1 MSAFYMVRKRYY
13 MNKIGNLIT
22 KYRKENNLTQQQ
34 LADKLGVSNTA
45 VSKWECGNNL
55 PDITMLKPLSQVL
68 NINVLTLIDLQE
80 ELVLENTNH
89 SKLKSKI
96 LIIGCIVLTVLSIIT
111 TVVICMR
118 TRRKLDEAPE
128 EISVYTMYSDD
139 ERLIFD
145 GYLIKSSNEIFAFY
159 NRLEFNDRSVGLKNE
174 LKVLKVEIDIM
185 IADKIIFNFIAESE
199 DKKLKSINELLD
211 DYFLLNNQ
219 SNLMMLKYSLSD
231 NFQDEAKLRIKYY
244 DKNENVNELNFNIDF
259 TQFLNE

>member
-1 MSAFYMVRKRYY
+1 
-13 MNKIGNLIT
+13 MNKIGSLIT

-68 NINVLTLIDLQE
+68 NINVLTLIDMQE

-96 LIIGCIVLTVLSIIT
+96 LIIGCIILTVISIIT

-128 EISVYTMYSDD
+128 EINVYSMYSED
-139 ERLIFD
+139 ENFVLD
-145 GYLIKSSNEIFAFY
+145 GYLIHSAGEVFTIY
-159 NRLEFNDRSVGLKNE
+159 NKLSFNDKSVGLKNE
-174 LKVLKVEIDIM
+174 LKVLKIKIDIM
-185 IADKIIFNFIAESE
+185 IADKIIYGFVAESD
-199 DKKLKSINELLD
+199 DKKLKSINELLN
-211 DYFLLNNQ
+211 DYFLHTNQNN
-219 SNLMMLKYSLSD
+219 SMKMNYSLAE
-231 NFQDEAKLRIKYY
+231 NFQNDAKLRMKYY
-244 DKNENVNELNFNIDF
+244 DKDEKVNEIYFNIDF
-259 TQFLNE
+259 IQILNE